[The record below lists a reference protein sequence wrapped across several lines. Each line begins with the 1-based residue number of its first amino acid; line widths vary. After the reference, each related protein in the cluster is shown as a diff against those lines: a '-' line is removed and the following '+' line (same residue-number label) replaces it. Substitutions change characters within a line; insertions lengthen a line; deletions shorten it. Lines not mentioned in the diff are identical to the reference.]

1 MISSAEQQFVIKLQ
15 DQEELER
22 RYVLDVL
29 AHKRMES
36 VEKNGPVLAP
46 DKVIEAVSILG
57 EDCRL
62 EFRDGMWSI
71 DLGGADTKKKVKI
84 KAEQQHIAL
93 AKAMIIYVRKYL

>member
-15 DQEELER
+15 DEEELER
-22 RYVLDVL
+22 RYLLDVL
-29 AHKRMES
+29 AHKRLENVQKS
-36 VEKNGPVLAP
+36 GAVLAP
-46 DKVIEAVSILG
+46 DRILEAVTVLG

-62 EFRDGMWSI
+62 EFRDGMWNI

-84 KAEQQHIAL
+84 RAERQHIAL

>member
-15 DQEELER
+15 DEDELER

-29 AHKRMES
+29 AHKRLEGLT
-36 VEKNGPVLAP
+36 KAGPVLSP
-46 DKVIEAVSILG
+46 DSILKAISLLG

-62 EFRDGMWSI
+62 EFKDGLWSI

-84 KAEQQHIAL
+84 RAEHQHIAL

>member
-15 DQEELER
+15 DEQELER

-29 AHKRMES
+29 AHKRMENI
-36 VEKNGPVLAP
+36 EKSGSVLAP
-46 DKVIEAVSILG
+46 DRVLEAVSVLG

-62 EFRDGMWSI
+62 EFRDGLWSI

-84 KAEQQHIAL
+84 KADRQHIAL

>member
-15 DQEELER
+15 DEEELER
-22 RYVLDVL
+22 RYALDVL

-36 VEKNGPVLAP
+36 IGKNSSVLAP
-46 DKVIEAVSILG
+46 ESVLEAVSILG

-62 EFRDGMWSI
+62 EFRDGMWNI

-84 KAEQQHIAL
+84 KAERQHIAL